1 MVIAGSHKPRGYISG
16 GTRWSWCVYQ
26 IQFMFNCVNY
36 CVKKP
41 TKAKKVKLWCFASP
55 FNVFSVYRPPLHSTQ
70 RTRRTICPS
79 RTWTNWSWRCSKS
92 RRSEK
97 RCTRYKR
104 SLTGRGKTLRVHT
117 HRVNACFPL
126 AVHEW
131 LHALDTVSSQSAVI
145 TAKRLQRQ
153 KYSLHQQSS
162 CFSRLNHNLFL
173 LSASFSSESVQLF

>member
-1 MVIAGSHKPRGYISG
+1 MIAGSHKPRGYISG

-117 HRVNACFPL
+117 HRVNTF
-126 AVHEW
+126 
-131 LHALDTVSSQSAVI
+131 
-145 TAKRLQRQ
+145 
-153 KYSLHQQSS
+153 
-162 CFSRLNHNLFL
+162 
-173 LSASFSSESVQLF
+173 SFSSTWMITCLRYRKQSERSNNCQKTSTAKIQLTSTEFLFFKVKS